1 VVVRVRLRA
10 HFHIRTRRASW
21 PVRMWCVVCVACVC
35 GVRCVS
41 W

>member
-21 PVRMWCVVCVACVC
+21 PVHTSRVSHACAAC
-35 GVRCVS
+35 GA
-41 W
+41 